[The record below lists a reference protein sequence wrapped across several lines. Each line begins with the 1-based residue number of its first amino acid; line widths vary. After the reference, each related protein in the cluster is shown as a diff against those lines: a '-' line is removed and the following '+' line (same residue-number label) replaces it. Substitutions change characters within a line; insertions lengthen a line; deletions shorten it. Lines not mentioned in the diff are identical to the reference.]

1 MGAIPQGGSGEGSEV
16 AGTLEEIARLS
27 GVSRSTVSRVIN
39 NNARVSPTTRERVL
53 EIIRREG
60 YRPNLTARQ
69 LASGRANV
77 LGVVIP
83 LGSPDVLSD
92 PYFSKL
98 LHGIAVEAD
107 SHDQHVMLSL
117 AEPSFRHRID
127 EVAGQGIIDG
137 VIVSAAQEGDPFLV
151 RLIEAGIAFISV
163 GRVDDERVS
172 YVDIDNVGSARQATG
187 HLLRLGRRRVAT
199 IAGPLYATA
208 SIDRLRGYR
217 EALDQYGLQFDND
230 LVVAGDFT
238 EAGGRAGMR
247 RLLEHR
253 PDGVFVASDR
263 MAAGALNE
271 LRASG
276 LQIPDDVALV
286 GFDDIPLSREMEPS
300 LTTVRQQIET
310 LGAAAVNLLLDL
322 IHDPTASASRVI
334 LPSELVVR
342 ASCGAHLNQERKA
355 IDATT

>member
-1 MGAIPQGGSGEGSEV
+1 V

-39 NNARVSPTTRERVL
+39 DDARVSPATRARVL
-53 EIIRREG
+53 AVVEREG
-60 YRPNLTARQ
+60 YRPNLTARR

-83 LGSPDVLSD
+83 LASPEVLSD

-107 SHDQHVMLSL
+107 ARDQHVMLSL

-127 EVAGQGIIDG
+127 EVASQGIIDG
-137 VIVSAAQEGDPFLV
+137 VIFSAAQAGDPFMGRLV
-151 RLIEAGIAFISV
+151 GSGTRFVGV
-163 GRVDDERVS
+163 GRIDDPNVS
-172 YVDIDNVGSARQATG
+172 YVDIDNVASARQATA

-199 IAGPLYATA
+199 VTGPLYATA
-208 SIDRLRGYR
+208 AIDRLSGYR
-217 EALDQYGLQFDND
+217 EALEHYGIDFDPD
-230 LVVAGDFT
+230 LVVQGDFT
-238 EAGGRAGMR
+238 EAGGRAGMQ

-253 PDGVFVASDR
+253 PDAVFAASDR
-263 MAAGALNE
+263 MAAGVLNE
-271 LRASG
+271 LRSSG
-276 LQIPDDVALV
+276 VRIPEDTALV
-286 GFDDIPLSREMEPS
+286 GFDDIPLALQMEPP
-300 LTTVRQQIET
+300 LTTVRQQIES

-322 IHDPTASASRVI
+322 IDDPSATGRRVI

-342 ASCGAHLNQERKA
+342 VSCGAHLNQERKA

>member
-1 MGAIPQGGSGEGSEV
+1 MGGSGEGSEV

-39 NNARVSPTTRERVL
+39 NNARVSAATRERVL
-53 EIIRREG
+53 EVIAREG

-77 LGVVIP
+77 LGAVIP
-83 LGSPDVLSD
+83 LATPEVLSD

-107 SHDQHVMLSL
+107 SRDQHVMLSL
-117 AEPSFRHRID
+117 AEPTFRHRID
-127 EVAGQGIIDG
+127 EVASQGIIDG
-137 VIVSAAQEGDPFLV
+137 VIFSAGQEGDPFLN
-151 RLIEAGIAFISV
+151 RLLDSGIKFVSV
-163 GRVDDERVS
+163 GRIDHPQIS
-172 YVDIDNVGSARQATG
+172 YVDIDNVGSARQATA
-187 HLLRLGRRRVAT
+187 HLLRLGRQRVAT

-208 SIDRLRGYR
+208 AIDRLRGYR
-217 EALDQYGLQFDND
+217 EALEQYDVPFDND
-230 LVVAGDFT
+230 LMIAGDFT
-238 EAGGRAGMR
+238 EAGGRTGMR
-247 RLLEHR
+247 RLLEHH
-253 PDGVFVASDR
+253 PDAVFVASDR

-276 LQIPDDVALV
+276 LRIPDDVALV
-286 GFDDIPLSREMEPS
+286 GFDDIPLAREMEPA
-300 LTTVRQQIET
+300 LTTVRQQIEM
-310 LGAAAVNLLLDL
+310 LGAAAVDLLLDL
-322 IHDPTASASRVI
+322 IHDPTASGRRII